1 MSPLL
6 KLADPKVLAGIAGLL
21 TLSLLAGP
29 PLFAADT
36 QTGPTASVQSVTVE
50 PDSTG
55 DDPSAAAPGCGRRG
69 WGARG
74 GRPGAGRGPGR
85 IETGPG
91 EDSMGCGCC
100 RRRGFQSQGG
110 QRGPGAMGQGGAMR
124 GGGMRGGHRAL
135 MESTWTLIDGHE
147 AIERKVEDVPGGVRT
162 ITTSTDENL
171 VPVIRRHVRE
181 MADLIENGGRI
192 RAWDPLFAEI
202 FDHAEAIEIAIE
214 DIDGGVLV
222 TETSEDEEVAKLI
235 RAHAVKVLEFV
246 ARGDEAYR
254 EATPLPEDYSRKG
267 R

>member
-1 MSPLL
+1 
-6 KLADPKVLAGIAGLL
+6 
-21 TLSLLAGP
+21 
-29 PLFAADT
+29 
-36 QTGPTASVQSVTVE
+36 
-50 PDSTG
+50 
-55 DDPSAAAPGCGRRG
+55 
-69 WGARG
+69 
-74 GRPGAGRGPGR
+74 
-85 IETGPG
+85 
-91 EDSMGCGCC
+91 
-100 RRRGFQSQGG
+100 
-110 QRGPGAMGQGGAMR
+110 MR

-235 RAHAVKVLEFV
+235 RAHAFKVLEFV

-254 EATPLPEDYSRKG
+254 ESTPLPEDYSRKG